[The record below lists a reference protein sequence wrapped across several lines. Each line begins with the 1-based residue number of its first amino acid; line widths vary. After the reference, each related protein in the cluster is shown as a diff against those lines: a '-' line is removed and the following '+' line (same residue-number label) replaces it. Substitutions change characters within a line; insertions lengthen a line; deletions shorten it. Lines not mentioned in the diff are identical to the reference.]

1 MSANEKAQKRVNI
14 MVGFMI
20 TAFIVAWTPYSI
32 VSLMETFA
40 EESGGFQIS
49 PGAATIP
56 SLFAKGSIVFNPLI
70 YGVFNTQVGYSRPPF
85 SPPLP
90 PHPPNF
96 YIMAISKCGWCM
108 RYHTC
113 VDIAIQSAERPQSS
127 STVSIFGAKW
137 TWKRPNQDY
146 ENYGNTMEHDAIIY
160 DITFSSLEVNFTS
173 RRMGEGGGERINLKR
188 NLNGINWFELL
199 FNTEATLLFTK

>member
-1 MSANEKAQKRVNI
+1 
-14 MVGFMI
+14 
-20 TAFIVAWTPYSI
+20 
-32 VSLMETFA
+32 
-40 EESGGFQIS
+40 
-49 PGAATIP
+49 
-56 SLFAKGSIVFNPLI
+56 
-70 YGVFNTQVGYSRPPF
+70 
-85 SPPLP
+85 
-90 PHPPNF
+90 
-96 YIMAISKCGWCM
+96 M

-188 NLNGINWFELL
+188 NLNGIN
-199 FNTEATLLFTK
+199 